1 MLNPLHS
8 DALVWLVKQPGER
21 PDGERGH
28 GLMIGLKQQ
37 NLDDVTDLS
46 LILVIN
52 LMRIRRKI

>member
-1 MLNPLHS
+1 M
-8 DALVWLVKQPGER
+8 WLVKQPGEGL
-21 PDGERGH
+21 DGERGH

-52 LMRIRRKI
+52 LMKDRHKINLHS

>member
-1 MLNPLHS
+1 M
-8 DALVWLVKQPGER
+8 WLVKQPGER

-52 LMRIRRKI
+52 LMRIRRKINLQS

>member
-1 MLNPLHS
+1 MRFIKNTFRN
-8 DALVWLVKQPGER
+8 VWLVKQPGER
-21 PDGERGH
+21 LDGERGH

>member
-1 MLNPLHS
+1 M
-8 DALVWLVKQPGER
+8 WLVKQPGER
-21 PDGERGH
+21 LDGERGH

-52 LMRIRRKI
+52 LMKDRHKINLHS